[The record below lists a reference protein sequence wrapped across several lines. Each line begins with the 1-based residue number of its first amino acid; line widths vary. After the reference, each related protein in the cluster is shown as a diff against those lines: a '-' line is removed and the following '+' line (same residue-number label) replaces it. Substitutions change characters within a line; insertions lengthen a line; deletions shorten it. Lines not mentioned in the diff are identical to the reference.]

1 MAAVGYQF
9 AVTEAFWENFYKLP
23 PAQKQATRA
32 AWEIFKAD
40 PFDARLGAHRIH
52 RLSSLMRRTVYAVE
66 IEADLRALFY
76 IEGHTVVSFN
86 IGSHDV
92 YKG

>member
-1 MAAVGYQF
+1 VAGAGYQF

-23 PAQKQATRA
+23 PAQKEATRGK
-32 AWEIFKAD
+32 WNIFKAN
-40 PFDARLGAHRIH
+40 PFDARLGTRRIH
-52 RLSSLMRRTVYAVE
+52 RLSTLMRRTVYAVE

-76 IEGHTVVSFN
+76 IEGNTVVTFN